1 MSSYYYLLSSLPML
15 KADGELPFSY
25 DAFLRQC
32 RGNVSEERCRM
43 LEELTLASSEGP
55 LVAQWAK
62 FYGVLHEELTYQRK
76 ARLGKP
82 CQAPAIREEAAIRT
96 VTAAMNEKNPLEAE
110 NMLLTLQ
117 FEKLD
122 ELVNLHYFDEC
133 ALVGYAL
140 KLKLLERK
148 TVFRQDKGR
157 AEFNRITDGL
167 QKQIINME

>member
-1 MSSYYYLLSSLPML
+1 MSSLYYLMASLPML
-15 KADGELPFSY
+15 KADGEMPFSY
-25 DAFLRQC
+25 NEFLRLCQ
-32 RGNVSEERCRM
+32 GNVGETRYQM
-43 LEELTLASSEGP
+43 LRELTVASNEGP
-55 LVAQWAK
+55 LVSDWAK
-62 FYGVLHEELTYQRK
+62 FYGVLNAELTYQRNQ
-76 ARLGKP
+76 RLGRS
-82 CQAPAIREEAAIRT
+82 CQAPLERADGAIRT

-110 NMLLTLQ
+110 KMLLALQ